1 MPPRETTSTSGGR
14 SSAFTSGTGTD
25 ELTVKD
31 VAIDLAKAAPGAAR
45 DAILREAALS
55 NEMQSRRA
63 GGHIVNFASDIAQGV
78 ANVGINAVN
87 ATSRELSSHIGDGRP
102 SAVIPNVRTPKLNVS
117 STGKFSVAG
126 GSLDRN
132 TKVGTA
138 KSLGFYVEGAPE
150 ETVSRT
156 IEGVGLVPFL
166 KPIKAAKAA
175 TRAVTNE
182 VDTAARSTAGYMKP
196 KGVPVAPTSTVIRDT
211 AQETVRES
219 RRAFPN
225 NTPAP
230 RSNQFKEPDNNVVNL
245 FDRGSERRSGP
256 SEYETQGPLALQREV
271 SPTEVP
277 TSAPDATP
285 RLTEV
290 PHSAIT
296 PEGKSKNRIVTS
308 AAIGSATSPATDAAA
323 DAAEKAKDEAGK
335 TTKPTRPRDLGVG
348 LGNPGRQDVHL
359 RKIF

>member
-14 SSAFTSGTGTD
+14 SSAFTSGTGGED
-25 ELTVKD
+25 LTVKN
-31 VAIDLAKAAPGAAR
+31 VAIELAKAAPGAAR

-55 NEMQSRRA
+55 NEIQSRRA

-87 ATSRELSSHIGDGRP
+87 ATSRKLSENIGDGRP

-126 GSLDRN
+126 GSLDQD

-138 KSLGFYVEGAPE
+138 KSLGFVVEGAPE
-150 ETVSRT
+150 ETVSRV

-166 KPIKAAKAA
+166 KPIKAVKAA
-175 TRAVTNE
+175 GRAVSNE
-182 VDTAARSTAGYMKP
+182 VSTATRGTVRS
-196 KGVPVAPTSTVIRDT
+196 VPVAPTSTVIRDT

-219 RRAFPN
+219 RRIAPSAN
-225 NTPAP
+225 ATP
-230 RSNQFKEPDNNVVNL
+230 RSTQFPEPDNNVVNL

-256 SEYETQGPLALQREV
+256 SEYETQGPLALQPKV
-271 SPTEVP
+271 KPTEVP
-277 TSAPDATP
+277 TSAPDASP

-290 PHSAIT
+290 SHSAIT
-296 PEGKSKNRIVTS
+296 PDGKSKNRIVTS

-323 DAAEKAKDEAGK
+323 DAAEKAKDDAGK
-335 TTKPTRPRDLGVG
+335 ATKPTRPRSPDFG
-348 LGNPGRQDVHL
+348 LGNPGRQDVNL
-359 RKIF
+359 KRIF